1 MNLSGGFPVPGSA
14 AAALHRAMPLSRL
27 SDCGMD
33 DTDAAALHARTA
45 AGEDW
50 ADVAAA
56 QASAR
61 LGKARSALGKGHL
74 ITAVTQARWAA
85 GAAWSAQLA
94 DHQDTAR
101 KRALYKSFTKTI
113 SFVASLDGM
122 QRVEI
127 PYRSG
132 LLTGWLRCPETRPVA
147 GTVIVCGGLSNWAPA
162 QLRTADAIT
171 ARGLACL
178 LAEGPGQGEP
188 RLEHGLYMDE
198 RAADG
203 FARFVDTVI
212 ADATLRG
219 PVGILGNSLGGLF
232 AALVAAADP
241 RVAACVVNGAPPA
254 PAAANGF
261 RFGSLQEQLTVS
273 FGSPEGGALK
283 AALQTLRFDPA
294 LKPIKCPVLSLHGA
308 ADRIVS
314 RDEAQAF
321 ADASPQGRLE
331 SWPDGEHTIYNHA
344 RERDALVADWLA
356 DELRNKADADE
367 SDRSAGKA

>member
-1 MNLSGGFPVPGSA
+1 
-14 AAALHRAMPLSRL
+14 MPLPRL

-33 DTDAAALHARTA
+33 DADAAALHARTA

-56 QASAR
+56 QTSAR
-61 LGKARSALGKGHL
+61 LGKARSALGEGHR

-101 KRALYKSFTKTI
+101 KRALYDRFTNTMG
-113 SFVASLDGM
+113 FVASLDGM

-132 LLTGWLRCPETRPVA
+132 RLTGWLRRPEAGPTS

-203 FARFVDTVI
+203 FACFVDTVT
-212 ADATLRG
+212 ADATLPG
-219 PVGILGNSLGGLF
+219 PVGIIGNSLGGLF
-232 AALVAAADP
+232 AALVAAGDP
-241 RVAACVVNGAPPA
+241 RVAACIVNGASPV
-254 PAAANGF
+254 PAAVNGF
-261 RFGSLQEQLTVS
+261 RFGSLQELLTAS
-273 FGSPEGGALK
+273 FGSSEEGALK
-283 AALQTLRFDPA
+283 AALQQLRFDPA
-294 LKPIKCPVLSLHGA
+294 LKPINCPVLSLHGA

-321 ADASPQGRLE
+321 ADASPRGRLE

-356 DELRNKADADE
+356 DVLRNKADADE
-367 SDRSAGKA
+367 SDRSAGKT